1 MYLIDVYWHAHRSK
15 QSQEWRE
22 WREHGRLS
30 AARRDR
36 SEMRQKWSDV
46 DAPGQ
51 SCSSVADNKDIQANQ
66 NTHWSTRTFNS
77 DSDSWWG
84 WGADVSPSQ
93 RPFNEDR
100 QCCLQLS
107 RGRRGKRG
115 GGGRA
120 ARDRRPFQLT
130 VPPSEGLANRWSI
143 HEWNLPH
150 TWVNLI
156 FPSKPWASRGH
167 LTSEVG

>member
-1 MYLIDVYWHAHRSK
+1 M
-15 QSQEWRE
+15 
-22 WREHGRLS
+22 
-30 AARRDR
+30 
-36 SEMRQKWSDV
+36 
-46 DAPGQ
+46 
-51 SCSSVADNKDIQANQ
+51 
-66 NTHWSTRTFNS
+66 
-77 DSDSWWG
+77 
-84 WGADVSPSQ
+84 SPSQ

-120 ARDRRPFQLT
+120 ARDLRPFQPT
-130 VPPSEGLANRWSI
+130 VPPSEGLANRCSI

-167 LTSEVG
+167 LTSGGLVAEESGGDGRKQEEGGQVAEEVRIGREVEVSGAKKI